1 MELTQG
7 MLSANISFHKLQN
20 SLFRKTHFFYT
31 SIYYSTLIRSVYLDH
46 FFQDA
51 AEEIKKDLL
60 EQPNFLIRLFHLMWV
75 SVLKLKQLPPLF
87 RETRFDLIKILSFGF
102 S

>member
-7 MLSANISFHKLQN
+7 MLSANIPFHKLQN
-20 SLFRKTHFFYT
+20 SLFRSFFGKHT
-31 SIYYSTLIRSVYLDH
+31 SLTLPSITLIRSVYLDH

-60 EQPNFLIRLFHLMWV
+60 EQPIFFIRLFHPIWV
-75 SVLKLKQLPPLF
+75 SVL
-87 RETRFDLIKILSFGF
+87 
-102 S
+102 